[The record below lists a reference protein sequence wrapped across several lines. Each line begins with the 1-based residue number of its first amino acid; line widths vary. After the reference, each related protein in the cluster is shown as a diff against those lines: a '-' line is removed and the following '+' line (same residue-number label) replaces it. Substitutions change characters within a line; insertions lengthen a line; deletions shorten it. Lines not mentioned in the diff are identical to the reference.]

1 MATGS
6 GMNAAALI
14 IGVLV
19 AGVVIIAI
27 IGILAAI
34 AIPNL
39 LTAMQRSRQKRT
51 MADIRTIASALE
63 AYGTDHHE
71 LKEYPSGTTVQDL
84 RSHLQPTYVS
94 GLPVIDG
101 WTTEIRYMRL
111 PERGYVIVSA
121 GADKK
126 FQAEPD
132 QYRKGTTGHFDCDIV
147 YSNGEFLQYPE
158 GLQRGG
164 GQ

>member
-1 MATGS
+1 
-6 GMNAAALI
+6 MNVAALI

-27 IGILAAI
+27 VGILAAI

-51 MADIRTIASALE
+51 MADMRTISTALE
-63 AYGTDHHE
+63 AYGTDHYD
-71 LKEYPSGTTVQDL
+71 LKEYPPGTTVKEL
-84 RSHLQPTYVS
+84 RSHLQPVFVKN
-94 GLPVIDG
+94 LPTIDG
-101 WTTEIRYMRL
+101 WTTEMRYMRL

-121 GADKK
+121 GADKT
-126 FQAEPD
+126 FDAEPD
-132 QYRKGTTGHFDCDIV
+132 QYTKGPTQNFDCDIV
-147 YSNGEFLQYPE
+147 FANGEFVQYP
-158 GLQRGG
+158 GSTQSG